1 MKATR
6 LILILGLMGGLISA
20 APGPEE
26 IPFRVNHPA
35 DRVTIFI
42 PGKFANPVPTN
53 VITTDRGL
61 IVIDTGLTPTLG
73 EATKKKIR
81 RELGRDDVRYII
93 NTHYH
98 FDHTDGNQAY
108 PGAEIIG
115 HESVPAAMRRF
126 AQGREEFIASRRS
139 RIRDQEERLKTL
151 DPESEEAKGIEET
164 NRFNRLLIDDLLSR
178 YVPTPPTKT
187 FSDRMTMQ
195 VADLELRLYYF
206 GRAHTEGDIL
216 VQVPKLGVLFIG
228 DLFHQ
233 DVLGVTA
240 DPGAQPDVPRWLE
253 VLGQVLEN
261 ESEVKT
267 VIGGH
272 AMVKDRAWLVAQFRY
287 MQDLWEAVGKAKTEG
302 TTPEAVEASLSLE
315 KKFAY
320 LSPYFDLAS
329 GETLSRHR
337 ENIRTFWRVGLK
349 STSEEIERVLRESGV
364 DAARARF
371 REIRTQLA
379 NEYYIDE
386 REFNALGYKFLRNE
400 RKGPEAV
407 AVLEMNTEAFPQSWN
422 VWDSLAEAY
431 MWGIGDREK
440 AEEYYQKSID
450 LNPDNQSA
458 KDNLSQIRGY
468 KLDIQG
474 ETKASSRFRP
484 GDPTGI
490 QGPYFGQ
497 TPPGPEPVVFAPG
510 VISLAGHFE
519 FAITFSP
526 DGKEFF
532 FTRRK
537 DPGGQ
542 NTMMTARWEKDGW
555 TAPKEADFAKGY
567 PSNEPH
573 ITPDGRKLYFGCF
586 RQRPGA
592 DRADY
597 GIWVTERGDG
607 DWGEASYHG
616 PGMFVSSSRKGDLCM
631 TDIMNIAGGGIVRYP
646 FADGTYGQPEKLGGG
661 VNTPKPGAHAFIA
674 PDESFIVF
682 DSYQRPGGQGGEG
695 DIWVCF
701 KNPDGTWGEAINL
714 GDAVN
719 TPATNFCPSVSS
731 DGKYL
736 FFSTCRDIY
745 WVSAE
750 VIHRLR
756 PPD

>member
-1 MKATR
+1 MKTAR
-6 LILILGLMGGLISA
+6 LILILGVMAGCGSQ

-26 IPFRVNHPA
+26 ILFRVDHPA

-42 PGKFANPVPTN
+42 PGKFANPAPTN

-61 IVIDTGLTPTLG
+61 ILVDTGLTPTLG

-81 RELGRDDVRYII
+81 QELGRDDVLYII

-108 PGAEIIG
+108 AGAEIIG
-115 HESVPAAMRRF
+115 HDSVPAAMQHF
-126 AQGREEFIASRRS
+126 AQGKEAFIASRRD
-139 RIRDQEERLKTL
+139 RIRAQEDRLKTL
-151 DPESEEAKGIEET
+151 DPESEEARGIEET
-164 NRFNRLLIDDLLSR
+164 NRFNKLLLDDLLNG
-178 YVPTPPTKT
+178 YFPMPPTKT
-187 FSDRMTMQ
+187 FSDRMDLE
-195 VADLELRLYYF
+195 VADLDLHLTYF
-206 GRAHTEGDIL
+206 GRAHTDGDIL

-233 DVLGVTA
+233 DLLGVTA
-240 DPGAQPDVPRWLE
+240 DPAAQPDVPRWLD

-272 AMVKDRAWLVAQFRY
+272 GMVKDRAWIVAQFRY
-287 MQDLWEAVGKAKTEG
+287 MQGLWDAVGKAKAERS
-302 TTPEAVEASLSLE
+302 TPEAVEAGLPLE
-315 KKFAY
+315 KEFAF
-320 LSPYFDLAS
+320 LSPHFDLAS
-329 GETLSRHR
+329 AETISRHR

-349 STSEEIERVLRESGV
+349 SASEEIERVIRQSGT

-379 NEYYIDE
+379 NEYYVDE
-386 REFNALGYKFLRNE
+386 REFNALGYKFLRDE

-407 AVLEMNTEAFPQSWN
+407 AVLEMNTDAFPQSWN

-431 MWGIGDREK
+431 MWGVGDRGMAK
-440 AEEYYQKSID
+440 KYYQKSLD

-458 KDNLSQIRGY
+458 KDNLSQIHGHE
-468 KLDIQG
+468 LDVQG
-474 ETKASSRFRP
+474 QTKAPARFQP
-484 GDPTGI
+484 GQPTGI
-490 QGPYFGQ
+490 QAPYLGQ
-497 TPPGPEPVVFAPG
+497 NPPGLEPKIFAPG
-510 VISLAGHFE
+510 IISLSGHFE
-519 FAITFSP
+519 FSITFSP
-526 DGKEFF
+526 DGKEVF
-532 FTRRK
+532 FTRREEP
-537 DPGGQ
+537 DGQ
-542 NTMMTARWEKDGW
+542 NTIMTARWEKDGW
-555 TAPKEADFAKGY
+555 TAPREAAFAKGY
-567 PSNEPH
+567 SSNEPQ

-597 GIWVTERGDG
+597 GIWVTERIDG
-607 DWGEASYHG
+607 DWGEASFHG
-616 PGMFVSSSRKGDLCM
+616 PGMFVSSSRDGDLYM
-631 TDIMNIAGGGIVRYP
+631 TDVTNIAGGGIVRYP
-646 FADGTYGQPEKLGGG
+646 FLDGAFGQPEMLGGE

-695 DIWVCF
+695 DLWVCF
-701 KNPDGTWGEAINL
+701 RNPDGTWGDAANL

-719 TPATNFCPSVSS
+719 TPATNFCPSISP
-731 DGKYL
+731 DGQYL

-750 VIHRLR
+750 VIDRLR
-756 PPD
+756 PFQ